1 MLGLNIALIIV
12 SIGLVGSILL
22 QSRSAGL
29 GGAFG
34 GSSDGSHVRRG
45 SEKRIFQISVVLS
58 ILFMLI
64 AAAHL
69 FI

>member
-34 GSSDGSHVRRG
+34 GSSDGFHVRRG

>member
-1 MLGLNIALIIV
+1 MLGLNIALIIF

-34 GSSDGSHVRRG
+34 GSSDGFHVRRG